1 MDLYRLTDRLTR
13 RIEDAVEDLGSAV
26 FDPVI
31 RLGVTGL
38 SRAGKTVFITS
49 LVANLLER
57 GRMPQLRAA
66 AEGRIL
72 AAYLQPQP
80 DHTIPRFAFEDHIAA
95 LSGPEPHWPEST
107 RSISTLRLSL
117 RVRPTGLLTGLT
129 GVRTVHLDI
138 VDYPGEWLLDLPL
151 MDMGYG
157 EWSEAALATARAP
170 GRVDHAG
177 PWLAA
182 VEGVD
187 VAGPLLEAT
196 ARELAGHFTTYL
208 ADCRV
213 AGFSSV
219 APGRFLMP
227 GDLEGSPALTFS
239 PLPLPASRAPSGS
252 LWRAFEKRFEA
263 YKRVVVEP
271 FFRNH
276 FARLDRQV
284 VLIDAL
290 GAIHDGPRAVEDLR
304 AAMADI
310 LTSFRPGP
318 RSWLA
323 PITGRR
329 IDRILFAATKADHLH
344 HSQHP
349 RLAAITE
356 ALVADARARAQFRG
370 ARTQALSIAS
380 LRATVEQ
387 TVTRDGQP
395 VDIVRGRDAVTGEGT
410 ALFPGNLPE
419 DPAALLAPARQGAA
433 DWVDAGYGNTRF
445 APPRLVLAPGE
456 GPPHIRLDRAAEFLI
471 GDRLA

>member
-1 MDLYRLTDRLTR
+1 LDLARLTDSLAR
-13 RIEDAVEDLGSAV
+13 RIEDTVQEVGERL

-49 LVANLLER
+49 LVANLIDR

-66 AEGRIL
+66 AEGRIV

-80 DHTIPRFAFEDHIAA
+80 DHTVPRFAFEEHLAA
-95 LSGPEPHWPEST
+95 LLCPEPHWPEST

-117 RVRPTGLLTGLT
+117 RLAPRSFLSGLT
-129 GVRTVHLDI
+129 GQKTVHLDI
-138 VDYPGEWLLDLPL
+138 TDYPGEWLLDLPL
-151 MDMGYG
+151 MAQSFTD
-157 EWSEAALATARAP
+157 WSAAALASARSP
-170 GRVDHAG
+170 GRAAHAAA
-177 PWLAA
+177 WLAE
-182 VEGVD
+182 V
-187 VAGPLLEAT
+187 EAT
-196 ARELAGHFTTYL
+196 DPAVPLDEAAARGLAARFTAYL
-208 ADCRV
+208 ADARV
-213 AGFSSV
+213 AGLSLV

-239 PLPLPASRAPSGS
+239 PLARPARSPSGS

-304 AAMADI
+304 SAMADI
-310 LTSFRPGP
+310 LTTFRPGAN
-318 RSWLA
+318 SWLA
-323 PITGRR
+323 PILGRR

-356 ALVADARARAQFRG
+356 ALVADARQRAQFRG
-370 ARTQALSIAS
+370 AETRAMSIAS
-380 LRATVEQ
+380 LRATVEA
-387 TVTRDGQP
+387 TVTRDGAP
-395 VDIVRGRDAVTGEGT
+395 VDVVRGRALDTGEEI
-410 ALFPGNLPE
+410 ALFPGALPD
-419 DPAALLAPARQGAA
+419 DPAALLAPARQGAGL
-433 DWVDAGYGNTRF
+433 WEDAAYRVARF
-445 APPRLVLAPGE
+445 APPRLRLAPGE

-471 GDRLA
+471 GDRLP